1 MSFTVHRILASVA
14 DRDERWAA
22 IEDAPFNPRTG
33 ARQWTP
39 DGAKRTRDDEVAAQV
54 ATDLLKRPAV
64 TEHVTSAEKVRVVT
78 ELTRDD
84 TVAQQVTTDQLVDRL
99 VSGVQ
104 PVDQGEG
111 RRWRCRSPVRP
122 VRAAQR
128 RGPEWSSIHG
138 LAAARRCA
146 ASAGTRTAANPCA
159 ISRRGGHA
167 VSAPCARAARP
178 RSPVP
183 ASAPPAPPA
192 RSVARKVRR

>member
-64 TEHVTSAEKVRVVT
+64 TEHVTPAEKVRVVT

-104 PVDQGEG
+104 PVD
-111 RRWRCRSPVRP
+111 
-122 VRAAQR
+122 
-128 RGPEWSSIHG
+128 
-138 LAAARRCA
+138 
-146 ASAGTRTAANPCA
+146 
-159 ISRRGGHA
+159 
-167 VSAPCARAARP
+167 
-178 RSPVP
+178 
-183 ASAPPAPPA
+183 
-192 RSVARKVRR
+192 